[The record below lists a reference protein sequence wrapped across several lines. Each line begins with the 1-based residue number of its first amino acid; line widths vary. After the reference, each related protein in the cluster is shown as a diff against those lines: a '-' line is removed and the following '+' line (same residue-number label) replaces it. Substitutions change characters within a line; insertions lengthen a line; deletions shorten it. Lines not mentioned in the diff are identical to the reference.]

1 MARKNSEI
9 VCIERY
15 VKSFGES
22 NWHGPMTY
30 AKARAD
36 GLLDNSSG
44 TVNVHTYSEDEYTK
58 IVALNPGKTFA

>member
-44 TVNVHTYSEDEYTK
+44 TVNVHTYS
-58 IVALNPGKTFA
+58 